1 MSKPDRIKAVI
12 NQKIGSITKKE
23 IMESCPDIS
32 KVTVERTLTQ
42 LVKNGL
48 IIKIGA
54 GPSTAY
60 IRRQ

>member
-1 MSKPDRIKAVI
+1 
-12 NQKIGSITKKE
+12 
-23 IMESCPDIS
+23 MESCPDIS